1 MLASTT
7 TKTIRPMATAKYT
20 EMDRSFPLIML
31 KSPVMK
37 AAIPLIP
44 VRSIGI
50 AREGLLK
57 NVSPPCCP
65 NKTLTLK
72 IPINAA
78 RVTSSQAE
86 RLPNLVLGLK

>member
-7 TKTIRPMATAKYT
+7 TNTIRPMATAKYT
-20 EMDRSFPLIML
+20 EIDRSFSLVML
-31 KSPVMK
+31 MIPVMK

-44 VRSIGI
+44 ARSIGI

-57 NVSPPCCP
+57 NVSPPRCP
-65 NKTLTLK
+65 NKALILNTNKNT
-72 IPINAA
+72 A
-78 RVTSSQAE
+78 RATSSQTD

>member
-7 TKTIRPMATAKYT
+7 INTIRPTATARYT
-20 EMDRSFPLIML
+20 ETDRSFSLIML
-31 KSPVMK
+31 MSPVMK

-44 VRSIGI
+44 ARSIGI

-57 NVSPPCCP
+57 NVSPPRCP
-65 NKTLTLK
+65 NKRLILNT
-72 IPINAA
+72 PINTA